1 MTRFVFS
8 IETRITTAYSWSLV
22 TQWSLV
28 SHSAASCNERGQEA
42 WLGGRK

>member
-22 TQWSLV
+22 SGHW
-28 SHSAASCNERGQEA
+28 SAATKGVKTQEA
-42 WLGGRK
+42 WLGDTYRA